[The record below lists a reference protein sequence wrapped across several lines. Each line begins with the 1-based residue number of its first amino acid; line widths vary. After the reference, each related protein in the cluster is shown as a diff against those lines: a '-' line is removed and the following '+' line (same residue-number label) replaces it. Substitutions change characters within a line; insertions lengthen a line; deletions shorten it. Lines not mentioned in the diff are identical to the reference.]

1 LVKDEKED
9 TCVEPEAWLASLLD
23 PTGIITTTHEEIMI
37 EIETEMKTQ
46 TFEISSASEI
56 SCEQFLATLP
66 IMIQTVKEQS
76 HAQGVVVEKSSCDAP
91 SSSPLPYTDT
101 AFPSPSPPPHTDT
114 TFPTKSPT
122 MIPSLWSHSNSSSA
136 AETSES
142 GSVSNGTRSLRGR
155 ERKLATTTQSV
166 TLTAYGT
173 TGTTAEASTVEA
185 AMKNQGIATSTTVRT
200 SSSSSSA
207 TSGAEA
213 ASFPVVAAVGASVG
227 AAVLA
232 AGLVAFVRSRKPS
245 GDSQTQNEASEVA
258 QAPAGLQM
266 L

>member
-1 LVKDEKED
+1 M
-9 TCVEPEAWLASLLD
+9 
-23 PTGIITTTHEEIMI
+23 G
-37 EIETEMKTQ
+37 
-46 TFEISSASEI
+46 

-76 HAQGVVVEKSSCDAP
+76 HAQGVVVEKSSCNAP
-91 SSSPLPYTDT
+91 SSPSQHTYTDTAFPSPSPPPYTDTTFPSPSPPSHTGT

-114 TFPTKSPT
+114 AFPTKSPT
-122 MIPSLWSHSNSSSA
+122 VIPSLWSHSNSSSA
-136 AETSES
+136 AKTSES

-185 AMKNQGIATSTTVRT
+185 AMKNQGIATSTTVRAS

-232 AGLVAFVRSRKPS
+232 AGLVAFVVRSRKPT
-245 GDSQTQNEASEVA
+245 GDSQTLNEASECV
-258 QAPAGLQM
+258 
-266 L
+266 

>member
-1 LVKDEKED
+1 M
-9 TCVEPEAWLASLLD
+9 
-23 PTGIITTTHEEIMI
+23 G
-37 EIETEMKTQ
+37 
-46 TFEISSASEI
+46 

-76 HAQGVVVEKSSCDAP
+76 HAQGVVVEKSSCNAP
-91 SSSPLPYTDT
+91 SSPSQHTYTDT
-101 AFPSPSPPPHTDT
+101 AFP
-114 TFPTKSPT
+114 TKSPSV
-122 MIPSLWSHSNSSSA
+122 IPSQWSHSNSSSA

-185 AMKNQGIATSTTVRT
+185 AMKNQGIATSTTVRASSS

-232 AGLVAFVRSRKPS
+232 AGLVAFVVRSRKPT
-245 GDSQTQNEASEVA
+245 GDSQTLKLELNEASECV
-258 QAPAGLQM
+258 
-266 L
+266 

>member
-1 LVKDEKED
+1 M
-9 TCVEPEAWLASLLD
+9 
-23 PTGIITTTHEEIMI
+23 G
-37 EIETEMKTQ
+37 
-46 TFEISSASEI
+46 

-76 HAQGVVVEKSSCDAP
+76 HAQGVVVEKSSCNAP
-91 SSSPLPYTDT
+91 SSPSQHTYTDT

-114 TFPTKSPT
+114 AFPTKSPT
-122 MIPSLWSHSNSSSA
+122 VIPSLWSYSNSSSA

-185 AMKNQGIATSTTVRT
+185 AMKNQGIATSTTVRASS

-232 AGLVAFVRSRKPS
+232 AGLVAFVVRSRKPT
-245 GDSQTQNEASEVA
+245 GDSQTLKLELNEASECV
-258 QAPAGLQM
+258 
-266 L
+266 

>member
-1 LVKDEKED
+1 M
-9 TCVEPEAWLASLLD
+9 
-23 PTGIITTTHEEIMI
+23 G
-37 EIETEMKTQ
+37 
-46 TFEISSASEI
+46 

-76 HAQGVVVEKSSCDAP
+76 HAQGVVVEKSSCNAP
-91 SSSPLPYTDT
+91 SSPSQHTYTDT
-101 AFPSPSPPPHTDT
+101 AFPSPSPPPYTDT
-114 TFPTKSPT
+114 AFPTKSPT
-122 MIPSLWSHSNSSSA
+122 VIPSLWSHSNSSSA

-185 AMKNQGIATSTTVRT
+185 AMKNQGIATSTTVRAS

-232 AGLVAFVRSRKPS
+232 AGLVAFVVRSRKPT
-245 GDSQTQNEASEVA
+245 GDSQ
-258 QAPAGLQM
+258 
-266 L
+266 

>member
-1 LVKDEKED
+1 MG
-9 TCVEPEAWLASLLD
+9 SH
-23 PTGIITTTHEEIMI
+23 TG
-37 EIETEMKTQ
+37 
-46 TFEISSASEI
+46 
-56 SCEQFLATLP
+56 
-66 IMIQTVKEQS
+66 
-76 HAQGVVVEKSSCDAP
+76 
-91 SSSPLPYTDT
+91 T

-114 TFPTKSPT
+114 AFPTKSPT
-122 MIPSLWSHSNSSSA
+122 VIPSLWSHSNSSSA

-185 AMKNQGIATSTTVRT
+185 AMKNQGIATSTTVRASSSSS

-232 AGLVAFVRSRKPS
+232 AGLVAFVVRSRKPT
-245 GDSQTQNEASEVA
+245 GDSQTLKLELNEASECV
-258 QAPAGLQM
+258 
-266 L
+266 